1 MAKSDSAEE
10 VPAFPPPPVE
20 QGMRYTV
27 DVDIPMEN
35 DILSVQFLHHL
46 RQVLEQQFG
55 ENLAINLRN
64 KQRILHA
71 PPGLPNNGLPP
82 APPNNGPPPSH
93 NPGQDPHNNNINESN
108 YNSKEESARLKQQER
123 ATLKRKKRKQ
133 REGKSCLWKTFNI
146 SINIL
151 FMFLPVPK
159 SVKTLGD

>member
-82 APPNNGPPPSH
+82 APPNNGPPQATIQGKIPITTTSMKA
-93 NPGQDPHNNNINESN
+93 ITT
-108 YNSKEESARLKQQER
+108 AR
-123 ATLKRKKRKQ
+123 RKV
-133 REGKSCLWKTFNI
+133 L
-146 SINIL
+146 
-151 FMFLPVPK
+151 
-159 SVKTLGD
+159 D